1 MSGRERPSRSKNKRE
16 DRSDKR
22 TQDRP
27 PSHHSSHLHPSKL
40 PPSPT
45 DAARARAHAVS
56 PTMRRESLAD
66 EVMRYVRLDP
76 KDGALVRALRPSAE
90 PHFEPIAELFYDR
103 IREHEGA
110 HDVFVDEAQV
120 ERLKRSMVGWLQRIF
135 RGTYDEAFF
144 EESAKIGQTH
154 VRVGLP
160 SYYMPTAMSV
170 LRGALSEI
178 ADSALGPA
186 AAPTR
191 TALGKVLDAELVI
204 MLEAYGEAARLRA
217 RRLEQTE
224 TDGVTRNAHRY
235 ENAVELANV
244 LMVGIDSQGKIRL
257 WNREA
262 ERVTGFGR
270 DEVVGQDFLAAV
282 VPEALHDEQRELFR
296 RTLREASVPD
306 VVEGAVRTRSGK
318 VREVHWQLAF
328 TPGTGEEGEI
338 ALFAIGKDVTTELAL
353 AARVRQSEKLAAVGT
368 LAAGLA
374 HEIRNPLNGAQL
386 HLTFLERGFNRLGL
400 QDEDTTEALRVVRAE
415 IKRLSMLVSEF
426 LDFARPLPLERK
438 SVSLL
443 ELCTQA
449 VALVQADAE
458 EARVSIRTDLPSS
471 DVSLDADP
479 EKLAL
484 VFANLLRNAVESV
497 ATTGGGRVSLR
508 ARRKPRQV
516 VFEVEDE
523 GPGIANP
530 ESPIFDPFFSTK
542 PTGTGLGLSVVH
554 RIVTDHGGTVDFTSR
569 PGRTVFRVTLP
580 VHLSP

>member
-1 MSGRERPSRSKNKRE
+1 MSGRERPSRLKNKRE
-16 DRSDKR
+16 PRREKRTPDRSS
-22 TQDRP
+22 THHA
-27 PSHHSSHLHPSKL
+27 SHVHPSRT
-40 PPSPT
+40 PPT
-45 DAARARAHAVS
+45 AADTAHASAHAVS
-56 PTMRRESLAD
+56 PTVRRESLAD
-66 EVMRYVRLDP
+66 EVKRYIRLDP
-76 KDGALVRALRPSAE
+76 KDGAHMRALAPLAE
-90 PHFEPIAELFYDR
+90 PHFEHIAELFYDR

-120 ERLKRSMVGWLQRIF
+120 ERLKRSMVRWLHRIC
-135 RGTYDEAFF
+135 RGTYDDAFF
-144 EESAKIGQTH
+144 EESASIGQTH

-160 SYYMPTAMSV
+160 SFYMPAAMSV
-170 LRGALSEI
+170 LRSALCEV
-178 ADSALGPA
+178 ADTALGPD

-191 TALGKVLDAELVI
+191 SAIGKVLDAELVI
-204 MLEAYGEAARLRA
+204 MLEAYGEAARQRA
-217 RRLEQTE
+217 RLAERANA
-224 TDGVTRNAHRY
+224 DSVTRNAHRY

-244 LMVGIDSQGKIRL
+244 LMIGIDSQGKIRL

-270 DEVVGQDFLAAV
+270 EEVVGQDFVDAV
-282 VPEALHDEQRELFR
+282 VPDALRDEQRELLR
-296 RTLREASVPD
+296 RTLREESIPD

-328 TPGTGEEGEI
+328 TPVTQEDEI

-400 QDEDTTEALRVVRAE
+400 RDDDTTDAMRVVRAE
-415 IKRLSMLVSEF
+415 IQRLSTLVSEF
-426 LDFARPLPLERK
+426 LDFARPRPLERRP
-438 SVSLL
+438 VSLL
-443 ELCTQA
+443 ELCTHA

-458 EARVSIRTDLPSS
+458 EARVSIRTDLPAT
-471 DVSLDADP
+471 DVTLDADP
-479 EKLAL
+479 DKLAQ
-484 VFANLLRNAVESV
+484 VFANLLRNAVESM
-497 ATTGGGRVSLR
+497 ATTGGGRVLLR

-516 VFEVEDE
+516 LFEVEDE